1 MEALEKASQRRAPD
15 VIFGASCLAAGF
27 GGCVFLLTRE
37 EKLVAPLGKLTTDVA
52 LIYQAQQTQKETL
65 QAVQQTLQAVQQ
77 TQQTQK
83 ETLQAVQQTL
93 QAVQQTL
100 QAQQVQ
106 VSRTE
111 KVLLVGLLCGCA
123 AIARR

>member
-1 MEALEKASQRRAPD
+1 VEALEKASQRRAPD

-27 GGCVFLLTRE
+27 SSCVFVWKRE
-37 EKLVAPLGKLTTDVA
+37 EKLLAPLSKLATDVA
-52 LIYQAQQTQKETL
+52 LIYQTQQTQKETL

-77 TQQTQK
+77 T
-83 ETLQAVQQTL
+83 LQAQQQTL